1 MSFAFTRLTIG
12 KKIVLGYI
20 ASGLVTII
28 VGVYAI
34 TSLGGLSKLNNSIV
48 TKDFP
53 AIETVKRMEDS
64 LLAQD
69 LYEKRYLIIKDPGIQ
84 KIFNERGEEF
94 KRGIIRLQSIYGKGN
109 ATIPEIIRL
118 HEEYENFFKEEA
130 NFIVKKYERTASK
143 ISEEKLKPRVDEL
156 FKLLQHIG
164 DEARVA
170 QETKLQLANRVGEKA
185 FTITIFLSLLSLIVG
200 IAFATFLT
208 LNISASINELK
219 RATEF
224 IGSGKFDHE
233 LRIKAND
240 EVGDLAESFKRM
252 SQRLKLLEQMS
263 LDASPLT
270 RLPGNLAIEKELL
283 SRIVSGEKF
292 AFCYI
297 DIDNFKAYNDKYG
310 YAKGSIVLKEVGDII
325 TAVVRELGDKEDF
338 IGHIGGDDY
347 VLITDPP
354 KVGPICNEII
364 DRFDKTIPCFYNKD
378 DLERG
383 YIVALNRDNVKQ
395 SFPIMTVSI
404 AVVTNEKRIIS
415 GTMQVA
421 EIAAELKHYAKSIP
435 RSIYVVD
442 QRRAILL

>member
-1 MSFAFTRLTIG
+1 MSFTFTRLTIG
-12 KKIVLGYI
+12 KKIVLGYV

-34 TSLGGLSKLNNSIV
+34 TSLGGLSRLNNSMV

-53 AIETVKRMEDS
+53 TIETVKKMEDS

-84 KIFNERGEEF
+84 KIFTERGEEF
-94 KRGIIRLQSIYGKGN
+94 KRGLIRLQAIYGKD
-109 ATIPEIIRL
+109 AAPTPEIIRL
-118 HEEYENFFKEEA
+118 HTEYEALFKEVALLIES
-130 NFIVKKYERTASK
+130 KKERSALK
-143 ISEEKLKPRVDEL
+143 ISEQKLKPRVDEL
-156 FKLLQHIG
+156 FRILQNLS

-170 QETKLQLANRVGEKA
+170 QETKLQLANRVSEKA
-185 FTITIFLSLLSLIVG
+185 FSITLFLTLLSLLVG
-200 IAFATFLT
+200 IIFATLLT

-219 RATEF
+219 MATEF

-240 EVGDLAESFKRM
+240 EVGDLAESFKKM
-252 SQRLKLLEQMS
+252 SQRLKTLEQTS

-270 RLPGNLAIEKELL
+270 RLPGNLSIEKELL
-283 SRIVSGEKF
+283 SRIVSSEKF

-310 YAKGSIVLKEVGDII
+310 YAKGSMVLKEVGDII
-325 TAVVRELGDKEDF
+325 KAVVKDIGSKEDF

-347 VLITDPP
+347 VLITVP
-354 KVGPICNEII
+354 KKVSLICNEII
-364 DRFDKTIPCFYNKD
+364 ARFDKTIPGFYNKED
-378 DLERG
+378 IEAG
-383 YIVALNRDNVKQ
+383 YIIALNRNDVKQ
-395 SFPIMTVSI
+395 NFPIMTVSI
-404 AVVTNEKRIIS
+404 AVVTNEKRAIS
-415 GTMQVA
+415 GAMQVA

-435 RSIYVVD
+435 KSIYVVD
-442 QRRAILL
+442 QRRQILS

>member
-1 MSFAFTRLTIG
+1 MSFTFTRLTIG
-12 KKIVLGYI
+12 KKIVLGYV

-53 AIETVKRMEDS
+53 TIETVKRMEDS

-84 KIFNERGEEF
+84 KIFTERGEEF
-94 KRGIIRLQSIYGKGN
+94 KRGVIRLQSLYGKES
-109 ATIPEIIRL
+109 APLLEIIRL
-118 HEEYENFFKEEA
+118 HSEYEALFKEEVQ
-130 NFIVKKYERTASK
+130 FIESKRDWSASK
-143 ISEEKLKPRVDEL
+143 ISEQKLKPRVDEL
-156 FKLLQHIG
+156 FRLLQYRG

-170 QETKLQLANRVGEKA
+170 QETKLQLANSLGEKA
-185 FTITIFLSLLSLIVG
+185 FSITLFLSLLSLIVG
-200 IAFATFLT
+200 IMFATFLT

-219 RATEF
+219 EATEF

-240 EVGDLAESFKRM
+240 EVGDLAESFKKM
-252 SQRLKLLEQMS
+252 SQRLKILEQTS

-297 DIDNFKAYNDKYG
+297 DIDNFKAFNDKYG

-325 TAVVRELGDKEDF
+325 KAVVKELGSKEDF
-338 IGHIGGDDY
+338 VGHIGGDDY
-347 VLITDPP
+347 VLITVHQ

-364 DRFDKTIPCFYNKD
+364 ARFDKTMPGFYDKED
-378 DLERG
+378 VEKG

-404 AVVTNEKRIIS
+404 AVVTNEKRNIS

-435 RSIYVVD
+435 KSIYVVD
-442 QRRAILL
+442 QRRQILS